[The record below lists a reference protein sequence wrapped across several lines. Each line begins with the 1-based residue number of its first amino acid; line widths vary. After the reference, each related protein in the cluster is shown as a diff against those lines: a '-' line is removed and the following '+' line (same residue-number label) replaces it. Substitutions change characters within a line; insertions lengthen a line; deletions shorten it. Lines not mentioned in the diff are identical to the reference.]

1 MKTNSTKSLRSAKTA
16 LNPGNPLVTSR
27 FRFSLLGGALLAGLT
42 SYGIGGGAR
51 VDTALPEQN
60 LKPSAEYDYDI
71 PQPGTYTL
79 PKIMAAGDGVVLDGD
94 GSRLSL
100 TETMRGRITVLSFI
114 YTRCPDPRACPMATG
129 ALRQLHEL
137 SARDAA
143 LQENL
148 LLASMSFDPARDTPR
163 VMQSFAR
170 VNRRQEDGAPWR
182 FFTTPTQ
189 ETLQPILD
197 AYGQSLDRRRD
208 DPAQRIY
215 HPVRVYLIDR
225 RGMVRNIYSF
235 GLLDPRLVATDV
247 RTLLMEEA
255 SAGRAEN

>member
-1 MKTNSTKSLRSAKTA
+1 MSSKLPQYQSALGRLR
-16 LNPGNPLVTSR
+16 PGLW
-27 FRFSLLGGALLAGLT
+27 GGAFLAGLASFGMNAETRPET
-42 SYGIGGGAR
+42 SR
-51 VDTALPEQN
+51 TTQEVER
-60 LKPSAEYDYDI
+60 SAEYDYDI
-71 PQPGTYTL
+71 PHPGTYAL
-79 PKIMAAGDGVVLDGD
+79 PEIMKAGDGVVLDSD
-94 GSRLSL
+94 GSSLSL
-100 TETMRGRITVLSFI
+100 KETMRGRITLLSFI

-129 ALRQLHEL
+129 ALRELHEL
-137 SARDAA
+137 SARDPA
-143 LQENL
+143 LRMNL

-163 VMQSFAR
+163 VMQVFAR

-197 AYGQSLDRRRD
+197 AYGQVLDRRRD

-247 RTLLMEEA
+247 RTLLLEEA
-255 SAGRAEN
+255 SGERAEN